1 MVQRLQVKAS
11 QIGKILTNLEKEGKL
26 GGMSMSDSHH
36 STASSHGPPV
46 KKPHLKIGTIPPFNA
61 NKIRKSPSVDN
72 AKPEAVVAPTTT
84 ATETKEMKPIP
95 EDKEKEKQKL
105 IENAMQD
112 LKPEE

>member
-11 QIGKILTNLEKEGKL
+11 QIGKILTNLEREGHMS
-26 GGMSMSDSHH
+26 GGHSMTDSHH
-36 STASSHGPPV
+36 SNSSSIGPPV

-72 AKPEAVVAPTTT
+72 NNKSEKTSTT
-84 ATETKEMKPIP
+84 ASSTPSTAAIKE
-95 EDKEKEKQKL
+95 EKEEVKQKL

-112 LKPEE
+112 LKAEE